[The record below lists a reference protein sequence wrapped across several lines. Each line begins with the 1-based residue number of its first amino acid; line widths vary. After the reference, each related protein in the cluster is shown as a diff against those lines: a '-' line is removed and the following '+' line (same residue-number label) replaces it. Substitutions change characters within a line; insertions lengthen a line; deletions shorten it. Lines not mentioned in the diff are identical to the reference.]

1 MRLGTVF
8 VLVSLSLSCLAESA
22 TYDRMAT
29 DDSLSSN
36 NLGSDLTWAETY
48 TVPVGE
54 LWIVEWISP
63 YAVGEI
69 TPMYDLRVLDGEY
82 EILNPALVDIYVR
95 GDTANLFALSGETPA
110 VVRLFQGAQFDVAND
125 ILQFRLTK
133 KIELAK

>member
-1 MRLGTVF
+1 
-8 VLVSLSLSCLAESA
+8 
-22 TYDRMAT
+22 MAT
-29 DDSLSSN
+29 DNSPTSN
-36 NLGSDLTWAETY
+36 TLGSDLTWAETY

-54 LWIVEWISP
+54 LWIVEWTSP

-82 EILNPALVDIYVR
+82 EISNPALVDIYVK

-110 VVRLFQGAQFDVAND
+110 VVRLSEGARFYVAND

-133 KIELAK
+133 MTKMAK